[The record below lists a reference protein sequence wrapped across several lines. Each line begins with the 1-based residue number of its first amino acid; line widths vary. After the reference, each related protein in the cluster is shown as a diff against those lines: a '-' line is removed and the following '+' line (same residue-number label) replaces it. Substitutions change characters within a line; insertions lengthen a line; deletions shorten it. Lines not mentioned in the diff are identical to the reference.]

1 MSGHCR
7 VCGETI
13 CVCDEKI
20 ETISEKIET
29 ISEENRMSELCKL
42 DGFHPI
48 PALGAMKLALKALQ
62 NTATHPQKDA
72 EQYEAEMDAMV
83 ALDDAIDDQRE
94 WFGLTD
100 HDIHQLRQQGAHS
113 VSDKEFRVIEAKLKE
128 KNT

>member
-62 NTATHPQKDA
+62 NTRTHPLTDA
-72 EQYEAEMDAMV
+72 EQYEIEMDAME
-83 ALDDAIDDQRE
+83 ALDDAIEDQRE
-94 WFGLTD
+94 RIVFPTM
-100 HDIHQLRQQGAHS
+100 LRKMWSGGEVQQWLDENVNGGS
-113 VSDKEFRVIEAKLKE
+113 GV
-128 KNT
+128 N

>member
-1 MSGHCR
+1 MSGYCR

-29 ISEENRMSELCKL
+29 INEEKRMSIE
-42 DGFHPI
+42 
-48 PALGAMKLALKALQ
+48 AMKQALKALQ
-62 NTATHPQKDA
+62 NTATHPLTGA
-72 EQYEAEMDAMV
+72 EQYEAEMDAME

-100 HDIHQLRQQGAHS
+100 EEVEQVFPAIATYHAANKTLYRSIARA
-113 VSDKEFRVIEAKLKE
+113 IEAKLKE
-128 KNT
+128 KNNG